1 MVPNPAGR
9 AIGQLP
15 EQPKIDRVSV
25 LFRFRDRPITIP
37 DLTTLVSQDSSF
49 KARNELVAVSI
60 KARMNPE
67 KADTISTTRYNSPS
81 NSSNGHDIGGLVGNL
96 AAAVS
101 SFISTDSDTS
111 EQLRLPTLWDRNR
124 PIGVHL
130 SLVGLMF
137 KRDQKWSLEGRRK
150 DAGKHHLIEN

>member
-1 MVPNPAGR
+1 MVPNPACR

-60 KARMNPE
+60 KARMNSE

-81 NSSNGHDIGGLVGNL
+81 KSVRITHRFVNYI
-96 AAAVS
+96 
-101 SFISTDSDTS
+101 
-111 EQLRLPTLWDRNR
+111 QLGTHWECRIP
-124 PIGVHL
+124 
-130 SLVGLMF
+130 S
-137 KRDQKWSLEGRRK
+137 
-150 DAGKHHLIEN
+150 